1 MAKEQL
7 SLDLQV
13 NSTQLKAG
21 LEQAIV
27 GLRNFQAVLN
37 GVNAPLA
44 ALDAT
49 SRKTSGGMN
58 GAAASF
64 KATTQAASQTAA
76 SVSSVVA
83 PLNALSGVV
92 TNVGNGIA
100 ILAGGAQQAA
110 GRLYDLSAAGT
121 AGMQKTGAVI
131 SGVASLTQTLAQRL
145 GLVQPAAAGAATS
158 LDQIGSRGVQGLL
171 RVSASANQATGVLGR
186 LAGVVRGSLGVW
198 GGVTASVAAFGASMA
213 GRAAPAAAALAAGM
227 QRVGSSAQSISQ
239 SQGPIQSVISLLQ
252 RGVAAAQ
259 KFASGLASAVGKASG
274 LSSIASAAGGIMKF
288 AAGGVAM
295 FAQAKAMMAMQQG
308 LEHLTGGIV
317 DFNAKLQTAR
327 VAFDTLFTN
336 EIRRAVT
343 NVGSLSKTLNGF
355 TDENGKHV
363 NGINDKWRE
372 SISVYADVSTSSK
385 GIYADVKNQAMDTQ
399 ITVEDMIGSWKELSA
414 ANKEFG
420 DNLPQT
426 EEGLTKLAS
435 TNAGAFN
442 QIVENTSQAKKAAE
456 DYVTLLKNYANVT
469 PFRFPELLDMS
480 KKMRGL
486 GFATEETLPAINAI
500 GDAVAA
506 MGGNED
512 QMQRIGY
519 ALGKMRN
526 SGRVYAREMLQ
537 LSNAGLNGYD
547 ILAEGMDKSIEKG
560 GEAGKSAQVL
570 LDKAKSLG
578 FDMSKGF
585 TVESVRALT
594 KIGAI
599 GGKAASDALL
609 QGMEDRFKGSQDRL
623 SNTFGGAMS
632 TIADVTQSTMAV
644 AFEPFFQF
652 IGNEDPKKGPMGLV
666 QQLKDALLDPAFQ
679 KGAEDF
685 AKGMKDFF
693 KSFNDDSGGSGAAK
707 IVTMLANAFTIVG
720 MILSTIVAPVIKIII
735 GFVSM
740 WVQIVMG
747 AAGEM
752 FTLFSSIGQLLAAL
766 VASMEPIFNSMIAP
780 MTTILQHLASGLN
793 IFVSALMPV
802 ITMALPVFGS
812 LVATVLQAIAF
823 LMPIFDFIAGLLGFI
838 IQIVSGIIMVI
849 NGMVEGVMNAL
860 MPIFNFI
867 GKIFG
872 ALAKVMDGINKS
884 VGPAFMFLA
893 MLIGKAFS
901 FIGGVIGSLIGLVF
915 NPLGDAIGIVGSVIG
930 GVLGMVGSV
939 FETLAN
945 VVIDAI
951 NFMIKAYNALPFG
964 DIAEIGHIKF
974 SVDNQAKTGAE
985 MLRDNYK
992 TESTSMDDAFAF
1004 KDIVPGSYTTGA
1016 TTPPKTGGGGSG
1028 TDWRKTFD
1036 ERLKDWI
1043 QEVKSAIEKMYAK
1056 QIDAIKRAQEAET
1069 RRFEKAKQA
1078 ANDFHDRVMRGLE
1091 DEKRA
1096 QSRIFEDR
1104 LRAIQDQKDALRAA
1118 QDERKAT
1125 DKQAELERN
1134 LAYAV
1139 AQQASGTLDPL
1150 EAAKNVVDAR
1160 KALEDFLVTQQEDQA
1175 MTLLD
1180 QQTQQIEDEKQVW
1193 ERAYEDRATAEKR
1206 RFDDQMS
1213 RLDQQHKQLMQTMDD
1228 QIQAL
1233 QDKMDAELLAFENHI
1248 YELADKLKKGQM
1260 SAKEFIKQTH
1270 AEFLKLGYTYKDIG
1284 EAIGRSIADGLKKSE
1299 SLVDTAAKR
1308 LAAIIAKYLKVQ
1320 SPTEAGPLAVD
1331 QSKWGEN
1338 LAGNMMGGMA
1348 RKFKDNLGLRMGIGD
1363 FANSLSNMKPMGL
1376 DLSATG
1382 GGTVQIMNFNFGA
1395 DSVRSDRD
1403 IYALAE
1409 AVEKRVTRTLRQR

>member
-1 MAKEQL
+1 M
-7 SLDLQV
+7 
-13 NSTQLKAG
+13 NS
-21 LEQAIV
+21 
-27 GLRNFQAVLN
+27 
-37 GVNAPLA
+37 
-44 ALDAT
+44 
-49 SRKTSGGMN
+49 
-58 GAAASF
+58 AAASF
-64 KATTQAASQTAA
+64 RATTAAASRTAA
-76 SVSSVVA
+76 AVSSVSA
-83 PLNALSGVV
+83 PLSALSGAVA
-92 TNVGNGIA
+92 NVGRGIGIMANGV
-100 ILAGGAQQAA
+100 QQAA
-110 GRLYDLSAAGT
+110 GHLYNLSAAGT
-121 AGMQKTGAVI
+121 AGMQTTGAAI
-131 SGVASLTQTLAQRL
+131 NGVASLTQNLAQRL
-145 GLVQPAAAGAATS
+145 GLVQPAASGAAQS
-158 LDQIGSRGVQGLL
+158 LSEVGSRGVQGLL
-171 RVSASANQATGVLGR
+171 GVSASANQAGGVMGMF
-186 LAGVVRGSLGVW
+186 ANIVRGSIGLL
-198 GGVTASVAAFGASMA
+198 GGVTASAVAFGAA
-213 GRAAPAAAALAAGM
+213 ALGTAAPAAGALASAM
-227 QRVGSSAQSISQ
+227 GSIGAKASGISQ
-239 SQGPIQSVISLLQ
+239 SQGPLQSIISLLQ
-252 RGVAAAQ
+252 RGVTAAMQ
-259 KFASGLASAVGKASG
+259 FAAGLASAVGKATG
-274 LSSIASAAGGIMKF
+274 LSTIASAAGGIMKF

-295 FAQAKAMMAMQQG
+295 FAQAKAMMAMQQS
-308 LEHLTGGIV
+308 LEHLTSGIV

-355 TDENGKHV
+355 TDENGKAV
-363 NGINDKWRE
+363 AGINDKWRE
-372 SISVYADVSTSSK
+372 SISVYAQASDLSRGV
-385 GIYADVKNQAMDTQ
+385 YAGERDQAMKTQ
-399 ITVEDMIGSWKELSA
+399 ITVEQMIDSWKELSA
-414 ANKEFG
+414 VNKNFG
-420 DNLPQT
+420 DSLPQT
-426 EEGLTKLAS
+426 EAGLTQLAS

-442 QIVENTSQAKKAAE
+442 QIVENTDSAKQAAD

-469 PFRFPELLDMS
+469 PFRFPELLDMA

-486 GFATEETLPAINAI
+486 GFTTEETLPAINAI

-547 ILAEGMDKSIEKG
+547 ILAEGMDKSIAKG

-666 QQLKDALLDPAFQ
+666 QQLKDALLDPTLQ
-679 KGAEDF
+679 TGAADF
-685 AKGMKDFF
+685 AKGMQEFF
-693 KSFNDDSGGSGAAK
+693 KSFNGDAEGGGAGK
-707 IVTMLANAFTIVG
+707 IVTAIANAFTIVG
-720 MILSTIVAPVIKIII
+720 MILSTIVAPIIKIIVSY
-735 GFVSM
+735 VSM
-740 WVQIVMG
+740 WVKAVMG
-747 AAGEM
+747 AADQI
-752 FTLFSSIGQLLAAL
+752 FTLFSAVGQLLDA
-766 VASMEPIFNSMIAP
+766 VVTNYTPIFDSMLAP
-780 MTTILQHLASGLN
+780 MTTILQSLATGLTS
-793 IFVSALMPV
+793 FVSAMMPV
-802 ITMALPVFGS
+802 VTAALPVFGELIS
-812 LVATVLQAIAF
+812 TVLQAIAF
-823 LMPIFDFIAGLLGFI
+823 LMPIFDFIMAVIATVIQVAVAIGIVIAGLV
-838 IQIVSGIIMVI
+838 QGI
-849 NGMVEGVMNAL
+849 MNAL

-872 ALAKVMDGINKS
+872 ALAAIMNGLNKS
-884 VGPAFMFLA
+884 VGPAFMVLA
-893 MLIGKAFS
+893 SIIGKAFS
-901 FIGGVIGSLIGLVF
+901 FIGSVLGGLIGLVF
-915 NPLGDAIGIVGSVIG
+915 NPLGEAIGIVGSVIG
-930 GVLGMVGSV
+930 GVLGMVGGI

-974 SVDNQAKTGAE
+974 SVDSQAKTGAE
-985 MLRDNYK
+985 MMRDNYK

-1004 KDIVPGSYTTGA
+1004 EEIVPGSYTTGA
-1016 TTPPKTGGGGSG
+1016 TTPPRTGGGGGG
-1028 TDWRKTFD
+1028 TNWRKTFD

-1056 QIDAIKRAQEAET
+1056 QIDAIKRAQEVET

-1104 LRAIQDQKDALRAA
+1104 LRAIQDQKDALRDA

-1160 KALEDFLVTQQEDQA
+1160 KALEDFLVTQQEDAA

-1193 ERAYEDRATAEKR
+1193 ERSYEDRATAEKR

-1213 RLDQQHKQLMQTMDD
+1213 RLDQEHKQLMQTMDD
-1228 QIQAL
+1228 QIQEL
-1233 QDKMDAELLAFENHI
+1233 QDKMDRELLAFENHVM
-1248 YELADKLKKGQM
+1248 ELAKKLKKGQI

-1284 EAIGRSIADGLKKSE
+1284 EAIGMSIADGLRRSE
-1299 SLVDTAAKR
+1299 KAVDTAAKR

-1348 RKFKDNLGLRMGIGD
+1348 KKFKDNLGLRMGIGD